1 MKSNKDIATHAAALV
16 RLLMKE
22 KHHSVHTK
30 PFYDLLLAL
39 APHLDD
45 IEAEWSAMQ
54 PTPALADAY
63 VSHRLAELRTAEKAF
78 EAKRAAVIANNK
90 AVTAKIKALAASL

>member
-1 MKSNKDIATHAAALV
+1 MKNNKDIATPAAALV

-30 PFYDLLLAL
+30 PFHDLLLAL
-39 APHLDD
+39 EPHLDD
-45 IEAEWSAMQ
+45 IEAEWDAMQ

-63 VSHRLAELRTAEKAF
+63 VSHRLVELRTAEKAF
-78 EAKRAAVIANNK
+78 EAKRAAAIANNK
-90 AVTAKIKALAASL
+90 AVIAKIKALANSI